1 MSSTPSGKSVDF
13 TPDEDFSS
21 AVESGK
27 KLYSTDHP
35 FLKDLKRVQ
44 VEIDESTEEGRARK
58 RQLEREVGKAIVGL
72 YWDDDGTA
80 HLTDK
85 KGDEELIETT
95 MELGVSG
102 KGQLLVV
109 CETGIANY
117 VRELADDD
125 DNHLPPSKTGVVIH
139 YVTEGIARD
148 FGVTFDKQPV
158 SLGGNRGRG
167 ASKSGRDAGK
177 IALSKAEKN
186 LLLEKLNI
194 SYYQDDISSGTITME
209 EAFKKVQ
216 EALEDKMKY
225 EEMGYFLSPN
235 KTEGVLLYDWKSLV
249 TKTYEDKPS
258 IANPLQ
264 VYSRNK
270 VEVLI
275 PNVVENYFTENHAKA
290 NKKNASHLMKSDLAI
305 CCIDDAARFGLKG
318 WISEK
323 YVQVVTS
330 DMDIESNDD
339 ILDLLKDKYGKNYTI
354 DNESVVGIHI
364 AKINQPGAMKPRH
377 VVVDAVEDGR
387 QVLYLFDGSGG
398 VLTMKS

>member
-1 MSSTPSGKSVDF
+1 MTSTPSGKSVDF

-95 MELGVSG
+95 MELGESG

-125 DNHLPPSKTGVVIH
+125 DNHLPSSKTGVVIH

-148 FGVTFDKQPV
+148 FGVTFDREPV

-177 IALSKAEKN
+177 IVLSKADKN
-186 LLLEKLNI
+186 KLLDKLDMSN
-194 SYYQDDISSGTITME
+194 YQDDIANGTITIEDAM
-209 EAFKKVQ
+209 KSIQ
-216 EALEDKMKY
+216 EALQQKMEY
-225 EEMGYFLSPN
+225 EALGYYLSPN

-275 PNVVENYFTENHAKA
+275 PNVVENYFAENHAKA

-318 WISEK
+318 WIDEK

-330 DMDIESNDD
+330 DMDVESNDD

>member
-125 DNHLPPSKTGVVIH
+125 DNHLPSSKTGVVIH

-148 FGVTFDKQPV
+148 FGVTFDRQPV

-177 IALSKAEKN
+177 IVLSKADKN
-186 LLLEKLNI
+186 KLLDKLDMSN
-194 SYYQDDISSGTITME
+194 YQDDIANGAITIEDAM
-209 EAFKKVQ
+209 KSIQ
-216 EALEDKMKY
+216 EALQQKMEY
-225 EEMGYFLSPN
+225 EALGYYLSPN
-235 KTEGVLLYDWKSLV
+235 KTEGVLLYDWKKIVDNSWGNKNHAGYASNIY
-249 TKTYEDKPS
+249 T
-258 IANPLQ
+258 A
-264 VYSRNK
+264 NK
-270 VEVLI
+270 VEVVI
-275 PNVVENYFTENHAKA
+275 PDLFSNYYENKHSKA
-290 NKKNASHLMKSDLAI
+290 NKKNAQHLLKSSLAMTVM
-305 CCIDDAARFGLKG
+305 DDAFRFGVKSIQG
-318 WISEK
+318 DQGFK
-323 YVQVVTS
+323 DFVVEG
-330 DMDIESNDD
+330 DITSNDD
-339 ILDLLKDKYGKNYTI
+339 ILEMIGYDKEGT
-354 DNESVVGIHI
+354 VMGIHL
-364 AKINQPGAMKPRH
+364 AKIKQPGMMKPRH
-377 VVVDAVEDGR
+377 VVVDVMDADGR
-387 QVLYLFDGSGG
+387 QVLYLYHQKS
-398 VLTMKS
+398 VLTIS

>member
-1 MSSTPSGKSVDF
+1 MTSTPSGKSVDF

-27 KLYSTDHP
+27 KLYSTEHP

-125 DNHLPPSKTGVVIH
+125 DNHLPSSKTGVVIH

-148 FGVTFDKQPV
+148 FWCDF
-158 SLGGNRGRG
+158 
-167 ASKSGRDAGK
+167 
-177 IALSKAEKN
+177 
-186 LLLEKLNI
+186 
-194 SYYQDDISSGTITME
+194 
-209 EAFKKVQ
+209 
-216 EALEDKMKY
+216 
-225 EEMGYFLSPN
+225 
-235 KTEGVLLYDWKSLV
+235 
-249 TKTYEDKPS
+249 
-258 IANPLQ
+258 
-264 VYSRNK
+264 
-270 VEVLI
+270 
-275 PNVVENYFTENHAKA
+275 
-290 NKKNASHLMKSDLAI
+290 
-305 CCIDDAARFGLKG
+305 
-318 WISEK
+318 
-323 YVQVVTS
+323 
-330 DMDIESNDD
+330 
-339 ILDLLKDKYGKNYTI
+339 
-354 DNESVVGIHI
+354 
-364 AKINQPGAMKPRH
+364 
-377 VVVDAVEDGR
+377 
-387 QVLYLFDGSGG
+387 
-398 VLTMKS
+398 